1 MHDAASDLTGLAII
15 ALAALACGMV
25 MQRLRQPPVLGYIL
39 AGAPEPPFIA
49 ERGQPLSIAFV

>member
-39 AGAPEPPFIA
+39 AGASLGPA
-49 ERGQPLSIAFV
+49 GLGVTANR